1 MGFRNKQEKLEKN
14 IFCAACI
21 QSQTKAHSLQYNGL
35 NYFLEEFLNIISNVS
50 FFYRLFF
57 SRPTQY
63 FPNEAK
69 ILSHIFQLSISLSK
83 YEFEVCPVL
92 QKLVLKKSKNQQ
104 NTKSMNI
111 FQKYLCSFRWNF
123 TPLLW
128 KGGHRNLKCNGW
140 WDIITGWLLYP
151 KWTFFFVVSRAEQ
164 IRQATK
170 RCWCHFGCGIF
181 SSRKINWNKSP
192 CWNSFS
198 FYPFW
203 KDWWPQAR
211 LTQPDWTLFWFKYI
225 WTRPQ
230 GYQGCQNNWKDTRSI
245 ILMCSCPKYLAQIE
259 QTSKSLIKSRKSIQN
274 DWYVMVFYS

>member
-151 KWTFFFVVSRAEQ
+151 KWTFFFRRKPSWAN
-164 IRQATK
+164 QAGHEKMLMSFWLWNFQLKKNKLKQKSMLEFFFFLPFLK
-170 RCWCHFGCGIF
+170 RLMT
-181 SSRKINWNKSP
+181 SS
-192 CWNSFS
+192 
-198 FYPFW
+198 
-203 KDWWPQAR
+203 
-211 LTQPDWTLFWFKYI
+211 
-225 WTRPQ
+225 
-230 GYQGCQNNWKDTRSI
+230 
-245 ILMCSCPKYLAQIE
+245 
-259 QTSKSLIKSRKSIQN
+259 
-274 DWYVMVFYS
+274 